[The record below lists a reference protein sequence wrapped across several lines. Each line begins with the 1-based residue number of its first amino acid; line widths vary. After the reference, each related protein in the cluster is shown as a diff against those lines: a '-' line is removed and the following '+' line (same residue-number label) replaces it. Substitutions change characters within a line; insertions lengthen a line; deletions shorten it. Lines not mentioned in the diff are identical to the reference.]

1 MKIPHWLVLL
11 VLLGNGGQSGL
22 RLQAE
27 GEQDQ
32 PEPTIAERASRLPK
46 VLPKSPQESLAEI
59 ELHEE
64 FEAVL
69 VAAEPL
75 IKDPVAIDF
84 DESSRM
90 FVVEL
95 PPYNGYAVEGFQT
108 KGSIRMLEDTD
119 ADGLFD
125 KSTLYAEGLNYP
137 TALACWNG
145 GVFVGD
151 APDLLYLK
159 DTNGDGRSDERRVV
173 FTGFGSDKAGEAH
186 LNSIR
191 WGFDNRFHLST
202 NLSGGDVR
210 VAGVPQEQAIS
221 VRGRGFVFD
230 PRNLERFA
238 LTSGAGQHG
247 MSMDDWGRKFVCQNS
262 VPAQTLMYDDRY
274 IGRNPYLVAPP
285 VALDIVPDGKFTKL
299 FRVSGVEPWRQ
310 LRTELRKNG
319 KFQGSD
325 EGGKPFGFFTGATG
339 VTIYRGD
346 AWPEE
351 YRGNLLVGDVA
362 NNLIHR
368 ARIETN
374 GLQLTAMRVD
384 HGREFLASRDIWFRP
399 VQFANA
405 PDGTLYVLD
414 IYRGLIEGAAFLPPE
429 FLEFVDPV
437 SGNDRGRIYRLQPR
451 GFAVTGLPRLGDLA
465 TVELV
470 PLLDH
475 RNGWH
480 RDTASRL
487 IYRRQDTA
495 AIAPLLELATAGELA
510 EGRMSALYSLA
521 GLRALHESVIAQ
533 ALRDRSSMVRVH
545 ALRLSEGMLV
555 DSAQLVN
562 QLCNMT
568 DDKEVAVRY
577 QLAFS
582 LGAVNGVQRNEALA
596 KLVMRDAANDWM
608 QMAVLSSLQRG
619 AAEVFQQLVENRPFC
634 DSERGRK
641 FLLALAKQVGS
652 ANRTDEIAVI
662 LRFLSLADAEQK
674 QLAEAL
680 VATLAEQLQGEDR
693 ERMLT
698 ASGGTAGRL
707 LEVLLQEALQ
717 TARDL
722 SQPLAARTQ
731 AIRGLRLS
739 GWEDVQDAFQDLFDL
754 QQPLEVQMAVVESLA
769 EYNEAAV
776 ADLLLN
782 AWGGLSPQLRRRA
795 LETLLSRVT
804 WIDRLLDDV
813 EEGVLPRADLDPA
826 RVELLKGHPVEAIA
840 QRVRKLFSTAV
851 LSDRARVLEDY
862 QVALDLVGD
871 AAQGKVIF
879 KKVCATCHRLE
890 GVGVAVGADLRGIR
904 NRGMAAVML
913 NILDPNRTVK
923 PRFQSYVLATD
934 DGRIMTGMIESENAN
949 SLTIRQSDGKQMT
962 LLRNEVEELRS
973 TGVSFMPTGLEKQ
986 IKPPEM
992 ADLLAYLES
1001 LL

>member
-11 VLLGNGGQSGL
+11 VLLGSGGQLDS
-22 RLQAE
+22 RLQAQE
-27 GEQDQ
+27 EPDQ
-32 PEPTIAERASRLPK
+32 PERTIAERASRLPK

-64 FEAVL
+64 FEVAL

-84 DESSRM
+84 DEHSRM

-119 ADGLFD
+119 ADGRFD

-145 GVFVGD
+145 GLFVGD

-191 WGFDNRFHLST
+191 WGFDNRFHMST
-202 NLSGGDVR
+202 NLAGGDVR
-210 VAGVPQEQAIS
+210 LADAPQEQAIS

-230 PRNLERFA
+230 PRDLGRFE

-247 MSMDDWGRKFVCQNS
+247 MSMDDWGRKYVCQNS
-262 VPAQTLMYDDRY
+262 IPAQTLMYDDRY

-285 VALDIVPDGKFTKL
+285 VALDIVPDGKFTKI

-368 ARIETN
+368 ARIKTE
-374 GLQLTAMRVD
+374 GLEVTAIRAD
-384 HGREFLASRDIWFRP
+384 KGREFLASRDIWFRP
-399 VQFANA
+399 VQFASA

-429 FLEFVDPV
+429 FLEFVDPI
-437 SGNDRGRIYRLQPR
+437 SGNDRGRVYRIQPR
-451 GFAVTGLPRLGDLA
+451 GFAVTSLPKLGDLA
-465 TVELV
+465 TAELV
-470 PLLDH
+470 SLLDH

-487 IYRRQDTA
+487 IYRRQDAA
-495 AIAPLLELATAGELA
+495 AISPLLELVTAGQLPEA
-510 EGRMSALYSLA
+510 RMSALYSLA
-521 GLRALHESVIAQ
+521 GLGVLHESVIAQ

-545 ALRLSEGMLV
+545 ALRLSEGFLA

-562 QLCNMT
+562 QLCSMT
-568 DDKEVAVRY
+568 DDAEIAVRY

-582 LGAVNGVQRNEALA
+582 LGAADGTQRNAALA
-596 KLVMRDAANDWM
+596 KLVMRDGANDWM
-608 QMAVLSSLQRG
+608 RMAVLSSLQRG
-619 AAEVFQQLVENRPFC
+619 AAEVFQRVVKNRPFC
-634 DSERGRK
+634 DSQSGRV
-641 FLLALAKQVGS
+641 FLLALAKQVGA

-662 LRFLSLADAEQK
+662 LRFLSLAGAEQK
-674 QLAEAL
+674 ELAEAL

-739 GWEDVQDAFQDLFDL
+739 RWEDVQDAFQDLFDL

-782 AWGGLSPQLRRRA
+782 AWSGLSPQIRRRS
-795 LETLLSRVT
+795 LETLLSRVA

-813 EEGVLPRADLDPA
+813 EEEVLPRADLDPA
-826 RVELLKGHPVEAIA
+826 RVELLKEHPVEAIG
-840 QRVRKLFSTAV
+840 QRVRKLFATAV
-851 LSDRARVLEDY
+851 LPDRARVLEEY

-871 AAQGKVIF
+871 AAQGKAIF

-923 PRFQSYVLATD
+923 PRFQSYVLVTD

-949 SLTIRQSDGKQMT
+949 SLTIRQSDGKQAT
-962 LLRNEVEELRS
+962 LLRSEVEELRS